1 MRVSKRKS
9 MYTLCAI
16 ILLLLVESAFGY
28 NSSSYE
34 SMLPKGL
41 IIEDI
46 FKPGFGSPVGKVLLV
61 QGKVVIIHAGM
72 VRGYWAKKD
81 FPLFKG
87 DTIITQEKGR
97 IQFELN
103 DESILTMSSRTKL
116 VINRSVYDPRKKS
129 RSSFLGMPLGKVRFW
144 VKKLFDLRY
153 SEFKVKTLT
162 LAVGVRG
169 SDFIIMATPKITEVT
184 ALKETELE
192 VVSLAFP
199 EVKPVIITDFER
211 VVVEKDALPSEVM
224 KVSPEEIEQMIRE
237 IIITPQ
243 RVEPVRIVDVQKEK
257 KEAPKE
263 PLAKPEA
270 PEGEK
275 PAAEE
280 PAPGEKPVAEEP
292 APGEEPGIIVSD
304 DALAEPEDIAEPEML
319 EEPPVPDIVEEEE
332 TSRQEEMTQEQKEE
346 IIEERHEEEIK
357 TQELPPLPAPPEG

>member
-103 DESILTMSSRTKL
+103 DESILTMASRTKL

-129 RSSFLGMPLGKVRFW
+129 RSSFLGMPLGKARFW

-224 KVSPEEIEQMIRE
+224 KVSPEEMEQMIRE

-243 RVEPVRIVDVQKEK
+243 RVEPARIVDIQKEK
-257 KEAPKE
+257 AEKKETPEE
-263 PLAKPEA
+263 PLAKREA

-280 PAPGEKPVAEEP
+280 PAPA
-292 APGEEPGIIVSD
+292 EEPGIIVSG
-304 DALAEPEDIAEPEML
+304 DALAEPEDIAEPEVL

-346 IIEERHEEEIK
+346 IIEEQHEEEIK

>member
-16 ILLLLVESAFGY
+16 ILLLFVESALGY
-28 NSSSYE
+28 NSSSSE
-34 SMLPKGL
+34 SMLPEGL
-41 IIEDI
+41 IIEDK

-61 QGKVVIIHAGM
+61 QGKVVIIHSGM

-81 FPLFKG
+81 LSLFKG
-87 DTIITQEKGR
+87 DTIITREKGR

-103 DESILTMSSRTKL
+103 DESILTLASRTKL

-144 VKKLFDLRY
+144 VKKLIDLRY
-153 SEFKVKTLT
+153 SEFKVKTITLT
-162 LAVGVRG
+162 VGVRG
-169 SDFIIMATPKITEVT
+169 SDFIIMATPKLTEVT

-211 VVVEKDALPSEVM
+211 VVVEKDALPSEIM

-237 IIITPQ
+237 IIITP
-243 RVEPVRIVDVQKEK
+243 RRAKPVRIVDVQKEK
-257 KEAPKE
+257 AEKKETPKE

-280 PAPGEKPVAEEP
+280 PAPGE
-292 APGEEPGIIVSD
+292 EPGIIVSG
-304 DALAEPEDIAEPEML
+304 DALAEPEDIAEPEVL
-319 EEPPVPDIVEEEE
+319 EEPPVPDIVEENEM
-332 TSRQEEMTQEQKEE
+332 SGQEEATQEQQEE
-346 IIEERHEEEIK
+346 IIEEQHEEEIK
-357 TQELPPLPAPPEG
+357 TRELPPLPPPPGG